1 MDAFRVAV
9 LSCWIVPNGSKN
21 PAGSLLPT
29 RPSAL
34 MESLATEALETE
46 AGLKAT
52 ADTASDAKTIDLN
65 IFECSIVQLQI
76 IVDVAK

>member
-1 MDAFRVAV
+1 
-9 LSCWIVPNGSKN
+9 
-21 PAGSLLPT
+21 
-29 RPSAL
+29 